1 MSRSERLVILL
12 LPSWTRLHITANRY
26 GMFPS
31 WTIGILYQQGLD
43 SKGNQLRRE
52 ELTLRTEEL
61 TPRTHKQQ
69 KHMREAQL
77 RRKRPN
83 LKP

>member
-12 LPSWTRLHITANRY
+12 LPSWTLHITANRY

-31 WTIGILYQQGLD
+31 WMIGILYQQGLD

-77 RRKRPN
+77 
-83 LKP
+83 